1 MHAESVARAPEVLGR
16 HQGGGSGMP
25 DEYEEP
31 EVVDYGSIRD
41 ATEAQGFVNEEDGGS
56 KLLIHHVSNPTGP

>member
-1 MHAESVARAPEVLGR
+1 
-16 HQGGGSGMP
+16 MP

-41 ATEAQGFVNEEDGGS
+41 ATEAQGFTNEEDGGS
-56 KLLIHHVSNPTGP
+56 KLLIHHVPSTPTGP